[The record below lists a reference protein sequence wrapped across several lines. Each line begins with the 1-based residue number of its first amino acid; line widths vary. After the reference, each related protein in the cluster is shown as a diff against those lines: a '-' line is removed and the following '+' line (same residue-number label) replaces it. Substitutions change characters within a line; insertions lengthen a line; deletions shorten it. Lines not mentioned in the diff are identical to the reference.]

1 MDKKSLIIDYGIEML
16 KEGLVKANWGN
27 ISIRSSEGVWITPSG
42 MDYHALKEADL
53 VLVDLEGQILAGQ
66 RRPSSELLMH
76 LEIYKKYPAINAV
89 IHTHSIYASA
99 FAVSR
104 KEIPP
109 IIEDM
114 VQIAGGN
121 IKLADYALPGTQEL
135 ALKVAEALEGR
146 NACLMANH
154 GLTGMGKDMEE
165 AFKVCLIV
173 EKAAQI
179 ALAAYSLGNLHLL
192 SDEDVAYMR
201 EAYLT
206 SYGQK

>member
-1 MDKKSLIIDYGIEML
+1 MAEKKELIQYGIKML
-16 KEGLVKANWGN
+16 EENLVKANWGN
-27 ISIRSSEGVWITPSG
+27 ISMRLPEGILISPSG
-42 MDYHALKEADL
+42 MDYDKLEEEDL
-53 VLVDLEGQILAGQ
+53 VLLDLEGKILEGK

-76 LEIYKKYPAINAV
+76 LEIYKNYSAINSV
-89 IHTHSIYASA
+89 IHTHSLYASA

-104 KEIPP
+104 KEIPA

-121 IKLADYALPGTQEL
+121 IRLADYALPGTKDL
-135 ALKVAEALEGR
+135 ARNVVQALEDR

-154 GLTGMGKDMEE
+154 GLTGMGRDIEE

-179 ALAAYSLGNLHLL
+179 AQLAYSLGDLHLL
-192 SDEDVAYMR
+192 SDEDVAIMR
-201 EAYLT
+201 EDYLT